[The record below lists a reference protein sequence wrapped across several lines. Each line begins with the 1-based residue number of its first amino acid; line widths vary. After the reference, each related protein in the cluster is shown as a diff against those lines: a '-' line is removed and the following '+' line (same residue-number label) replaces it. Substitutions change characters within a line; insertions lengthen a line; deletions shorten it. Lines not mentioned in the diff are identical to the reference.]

1 MLLQEKQVTIF
12 EPYINK
18 RIVFDL
24 DTNISNKEVFFT
36 HISEITQLNS
46 SIITTI
52 SGIDDLER
60 ASLTNNLNRF
70 KIMAESIIKQFQ
82 QISSLSKNNLGKYA
96 GDCTIDIL
104 PVQPP
109 IIELVTTSAAVAKL
123 KIGKIT
129 DHSSFREAD
138 ETLENLHFQLN
149 TIAENSTIFLNLATS
164 LTHNFKSSAVFAA
177 IRNSKCISNKNKFFI
192 NYSSCTTQK
201 SFLQCLVDIQLVKP
215 NGKVKKLIAIPN
227 NNKSFCHK
235 SIYQRNSEF
244 ILSKCFPPGRS
255 CSLET
260 ISKKEQNCFK
270 SIFINPTSSIQ
281 DCKICSATYPFL
293 QTEVGLIV
301 QGNFLFRSFEE
312 TNTTKS
318 TQNMF
323 EMISIKSK
331 SYLLNTTNFIPINKS
346 SLIKSKFHFSIKL
359 LNSIYNFSANSNV
372 SIIEQSAITAE
383 QIKELTSI
391 FTNEED
397 TIDYLLYEYE
407 IYLLPTL
414 AALTFLTILLIIK
427 TSTNTCLR
435 RNRIRRLRRQQRK
448 VAVEE
453 PAENLVAFL
462 DGNSRQPKAVK
473 FFKPIMKK

>member
-18 RIVFDL
+18 RIVFSL
-24 DTNISNKEVFFT
+24 DTNITNKKVFFT
-36 HISEITQLNS
+36 HISEITQLNA

-70 KIMAESIIKQFQ
+70 KLMAESIIKQFQ
-82 QISSLSKNNLGKYA
+82 QISSLNKNNLDKYA
-96 GDCTIDIL
+96 GECTIDIL

-123 KIGKIT
+123 RIGKIT

-149 TIAENSTIFLNLATS
+149 TIAENSTIFLDLATS
-164 LTHNFKSSAVFAA
+164 LTHNFKSSTVFAA
-177 IRNSKCISNKNKFFI
+177 IRNSKCISNKSKFFV

-201 SFLQCLVDIQLVKP
+201 SFLQCLIDIQLVKAT
-215 NGKVKKLIAIPN
+215 GRVKKLIAIPN

-235 SIYQRNSEF
+235 NIYQRNSEF
-244 ILSKCFPPGRS
+244 ILSKCSPPGRS

-270 SIFINPTSSIQ
+270 SVVIKPTSSIQ

-293 QTEVGLIV
+293 QTDIGLIV
-301 QGNFLFRSFEE
+301 QGNFLFRSLEV
-312 TNTTKS
+312 TNTTNS

-323 EMISIKSK
+323 EIINIEGE
-331 SYLLNTTNFIPINKS
+331 SYLLNATKFIPINKT
-346 SLIKSKFHFSIKL
+346 SLIKSKFQFSIKI
-359 LNSIYNFSANSNV
+359 LNSIYNFSANYNTN
-372 SIIEQSAITAE
+372 IIEQSTITTK

-414 AALTFLTILLIIK
+414 AALTFLTLLLIIK

-435 RNRIRRLRRQQRK
+435 RNRIRRLRRRQRK
-448 VAVEE
+448 NAIEE
-453 PAENLVAFL
+453 PTENLVAFL
-462 DGNSRQPKAVK
+462 DGNSRQPKTVK
-473 FFKPIMKK
+473 FFKPILKK